1 MIKRINQ
8 CIRILG
14 GITLS
19 KKTFYVTTPIYYPSG
34 RLHIGHTYT
43 TVAADAIARYKR
55 FTGHDVRFLTGTD
68 EHGEKIQKTADEK
81 GMATIDYLDDIVGD
95 IKKLWQTM
103 EISYDDFIRTTE
115 KRHEKAVQN
124 IFQKLYDQGDIY
136 LGEYEGWYC
145 VPCESLWTD
154 TQVGDDNKC
163 PDCKRD
169 VQKKKESSYFF
180 KLSKYQQRLVD
191 YYNAHPDFCFPESR
205 KNEMLNNF
213 INAGLEDLSVSRTT
227 FDWGIKVPFDEKHV
241 IYVWIDA
248 LCNYIT
254 ALGYEGEDSSL
265 MDRYW
270 PSNVQIVGKEIVRFH
285 TIIWPALL
293 MALDLPLPEKVYGHG
308 WILFS
313 EDKMSKSKGN
323 IVYPEPLIERY
334 GIDSLKYFLL
344 REFTFGQDGNYT
356 NRNFLTRINSD
367 LANDL
372 GNLLSRTIS
381 MIEKYN
387 NCIIPSPKTSG
398 GFHDEL
404 KSIAESM
411 PAKVDSAMDRLQ
423 FNEALEE
430 VWKLIRR
437 SNKYVDE
444 TMPWALAKDESK
456 KDELDTVLYNL
467 AESLRIATVMIS
479 PILHIT
485 ADKIFNQLGVSED
498 IKAYESSKEFGLIKK
513 GTKINKGEIL
523 FPRLDIDKELG
534 VMEEMF
540 GKKKEE
546 VSDLPKEE
554 VKEEIKEE
562 KKGKEEI
569 TIDDFAKVELKVGK
583 VLEAEKHPKADKLL
597 VFKIKLK
604 DEVRQ
609 IVSGIAK
616 FYDPAELIGR
626 NVVVVTNLKPV
637 KLRGIESQG
646 MILSAA
652 TEDDSKLVLI
662 SAQDIEDGVEVR

>member
-1 MIKRINQ
+1 M
-8 CIRILG
+8 
-14 GITLS
+14 S

-68 EHGEKIQKTADEK
+68 EHGEKIQKTANEK
-81 GMATIDYLDDIVGD
+81 GMAPIDYLDDIVGD

-154 TQVGDDNKC
+154 TQVGDDHKC

-191 YYNAHPDFCFPESR
+191 YYNANPDFCFPESR

-323 IVYPEPLIERY
+323 IVYPEPIIERY

-387 NCIIPSPKTSG
+387 DCIIPSPKASG

-498 IKAYESSKEFGLIKK
+498 IKAYESSKAFGLIKE

-546 VSDLPKEE
+546 VNELPKEE
-554 VKEEIKEE
+554 VKEETKEE